1 MNIHRIKIKYFC
13 IHLVS
18 YFTVVYNG
26 VSWSIM
32 WVLKKSGTIFR
43 RKQYPHSSERHYTKF
58 FFFILIDLVKLGHI
72 RQHCA
77 SSVWKKESFFLWV
90 VYSHEHK
97 LEGGCDVA
105 CSRAHRPTI
114 TVTEDPMTQIEVV
127 AGPEV
132 KVLASVWKKKK

>member
-1 MNIHRIKIKYFC
+1 M
-13 IHLVS
+13 
-18 YFTVVYNG
+18 
-26 VSWSIM
+26 
-32 WVLKKSGTIFR
+32 
-43 RKQYPHSSERHYTKF
+43 
-58 FFFILIDLVKLGHI
+58 KLGHI

-77 SSVWKKESFFLWV
+77 SSVWKKESFFLWF

-132 KVLASVWKKKK
+132 KVLASVWKKKKSKMVSMMCHFHRKVILFSIWDSKQHVNNPNYFFSPSPYSFTDVLWSISNLIVWKKPRENWVGL